1 MAGRNR
7 SNEDHVR
14 SISKSIFITNFPDH
28 TTSSDLW
35 KLCQAYGSV
44 VDVFI
49 PNRRSKVGKR
59 FAFARFIKVQNVD
72 RLVGNL
78 CTLWI
83 GRWHLHANVVR
94 FDRPHVQNSRVPPKS
109 AQNPRVS
116 PNFRPSNATP
126 SYISVVKG
134 VSNPPFSVSPALVLD
149 DTCVVTRDL
158 GTHVMGEIK
167 QFSSINKL
175 HILLSN
181 EGFSNVKIAYLGG
194 LWVLIELPSSTAK
207 DNLLK
212 HIGVASWFKC
222 LSNAQSDFVSR
233 ERIVWIDIEGI
244 PLHAWTRNTFLKIG
258 AKWGEVLDLEEGKD
272 DFFARKRICIKTKQ
286 EENILEKFK
295 IIVKGKVFVV
305 RAKELFTWSPS
316 FSDVLETA
324 YSSDDESAKDEGIN
338 QFESSEQVNLE
349 EESDDEVVSD
359 THFGDN
365 KEKEGTSNES
375 VINSGAKGNSEDP
388 FKIYDILNKKKKV
401 AETIVSD
408 TSIPFPPGFTP
419 NIESPKEDEQHL
431 NMDTVHSPC
440 KSSGCSSRIMESS
453 QKINEELH
461 AEGYQNV
468 VKNREGGSILEL
480 LEEMITVGQ
489 TMGFSMEG
497 CNKDMEKIIGSQ
509 GDNKE
514 TKAENINNMDVKFLW
529 GNSNFEFI
537 YSEALGNS
545 GGILCAWDNNVL
557 CKEHHTI
564 SDNFI
569 AVFGTWIPT
578 KMKVM
583 IISVYAPQADSYK
596 RALWSYLELLVNRWN
611 GESIIMGDFN
621 EVRRIGGCV
630 GDSFNGTVHGFDQM
644 VSHVWNSTSLNGHQ
658 KKKRGG
664 CVKDLKDKLSDI
676 DSILDKGGVND
687 DILLARTNYMN
698 LLLDAKAAD
707 TRDYIQKAKIQWAVE
722 GDENSKFFHG
732 IVNRK
737 RANLTV
743 KGIMVDGVWVDE
755 PSRVKKEF
763 RDHFAARF
771 QDPGICHGKLNFSF
785 PNRLSSEQVAEL
797 EIPISKEE
805 IRNAVWGCGENKS
818 PGPDGFTFEFFRK
831 YWHIIGF
838 FSLMAKS
845 LMVFYL
851 NDLLALVYF
860 QKTKCDVFKVDFAK
874 AYDSIR
880 WDYLEDVLHSFGFGV
895 KWRSWIKGCL
905 SSSMASI
912 LVNGSPT
919 SEFQFHRGLKQGDPL
934 APYLF
939 ILIMESLHLSFSR
952 VIDAGIF
959 TGIYCFSL
967 LSGLSINIR
976 KSNLLGVGVPS
987 SKFLRLLIPWD
998 ESINKLKTRLSKW
1011 KLKTLSIG
1019 GRLTLLKSV
1028 LGSTPIYNMSL
1039 YKVPKAV
1046 LSSME
1051 AIRRDFFNG
1060 SKDNDRKIAWVKWAK
1075 VLATRKAW
1083 RCRRFSSL
1091 YALNR
1096 ALLLKWVWRF
1106 ISRENSLWSRFIH
1119 ACHGSNWKDLLAT
1132 YPSNWCS
1139 IVKEVK
1145 VLKDQVDKD
1154 WYVGYQDE
1162 SSCCLAFRDM
1172 IRWVWD
1178 MNGRMAVLCGFKDVR
1193 NLLDETF
1200 LPKSDSPT

>member
-49 PNRRSKVGKR
+49 PNRRSNVGKR

-338 QFESSEQVNLE
+338 QFESSEHVNLE

-401 AETIVSD
+401 AE
-408 TSIPFPPGFTP
+408 
-419 NIESPKEDEQHL
+419 
-431 NMDTVHSPC
+431 
-440 KSSGCSSRIMESS
+440 
-453 QKINEELH
+453 
-461 AEGYQNV
+461 
-468 VKNREGGSILEL
+468 
-480 LEEMITVGQ
+480 
-489 TMGFSMEG
+489 
-497 CNKDMEKIIGSQ
+497 
-509 GDNKE
+509 
-514 TKAENINNMDVKFLW
+514 
-529 GNSNFEFI
+529 
-537 YSEALGNS
+537 
-545 GGILCAWDNNVL
+545 
-557 CKEHHTI
+557 
-564 SDNFI
+564 
-569 AVFGTWIPT
+569 
-578 KMKVM
+578 
-583 IISVYAPQADSYK
+583 
-596 RALWSYLELLVNRWN
+596 
-611 GESIIMGDFN
+611 
-621 EVRRIGGCV
+621 
-630 GDSFNGTVHGFDQM
+630 
-644 VSHVWNSTSLNGHQ
+644 
-658 KKKRGG
+658 
-664 CVKDLKDKLSDI
+664 
-676 DSILDKGGVND
+676 
-687 DILLARTNYMN
+687 
-698 LLLDAKAAD
+698 
-707 TRDYIQKAKIQWAVE
+707 
-722 GDENSKFFHG
+722 
-732 IVNRK
+732 
-737 RANLTV
+737 
-743 KGIMVDGVWVDE
+743 
-755 PSRVKKEF
+755 
-763 RDHFAARF
+763 
-771 QDPGICHGKLNFSF
+771 
-785 PNRLSSEQVAEL
+785 
-797 EIPISKEE
+797 
-805 IRNAVWGCGENKS
+805 
-818 PGPDGFTFEFFRK
+818 
-831 YWHIIGF
+831 
-838 FSLMAKS
+838 
-845 LMVFYL
+845 
-851 NDLLALVYF
+851 
-860 QKTKCDVFKVDFAK
+860 
-874 AYDSIR
+874 
-880 WDYLEDVLHSFGFGV
+880 
-895 KWRSWIKGCL
+895 
-905 SSSMASI
+905 
-912 LVNGSPT
+912 
-919 SEFQFHRGLKQGDPL
+919 
-934 APYLF
+934 
-939 ILIMESLHLSFSR
+939 
-952 VIDAGIF
+952 
-959 TGIYCFSL
+959 
-967 LSGLSINIR
+967 
-976 KSNLLGVGVPS
+976 
-987 SKFLRLLIPWD
+987 
-998 ESINKLKTRLSKW
+998 
-1011 KLKTLSIG
+1011 
-1019 GRLTLLKSV
+1019 
-1028 LGSTPIYNMSL
+1028 
-1039 YKVPKAV
+1039 
-1046 LSSME
+1046 
-1051 AIRRDFFNG
+1051 
-1060 SKDNDRKIAWVKWAK
+1060 
-1075 VLATRKAW
+1075 
-1083 RCRRFSSL
+1083 
-1091 YALNR
+1091 
-1096 ALLLKWVWRF
+1096 
-1106 ISRENSLWSRFIH
+1106 
-1119 ACHGSNWKDLLAT
+1119 
-1132 YPSNWCS
+1132 
-1139 IVKEVK
+1139 
-1145 VLKDQVDKD
+1145 
-1154 WYVGYQDE
+1154 
-1162 SSCCLAFRDM
+1162 
-1172 IRWVWD
+1172 
-1178 MNGRMAVLCGFKDVR
+1178 
-1193 NLLDETF
+1193 
-1200 LPKSDSPT
+1200 